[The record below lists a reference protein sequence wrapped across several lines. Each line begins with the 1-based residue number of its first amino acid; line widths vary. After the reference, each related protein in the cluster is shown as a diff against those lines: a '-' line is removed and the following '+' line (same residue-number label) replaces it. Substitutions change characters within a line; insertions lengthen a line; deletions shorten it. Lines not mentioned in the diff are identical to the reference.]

1 LKIQDKGPTFLRCA
15 VKCIDLLMMVEVDL
29 SDNLLDYEDAKKLA
43 EVIQKDVPLRKLVL
57 QRNNLCK
64 LSAKVLSKALQ

>member
-1 LKIQDKGPTFLRCA
+1 
-15 VKCIDLLMMVEVDL
+15 MVEVDL

-43 EVIQKDVPLRKLVL
+43 EVLQKDVPLRKLVL